1 MSWSFIT
8 GSDRNGWHETSFI
21 QQFSYKGYI
30 IASFT
35 SFSPVSTFP
44 LAWDDG
50 ESSSKVPLTFHLQSS
65 SPVLRDL
72 SLFFLPSVHV
82 TTRRVGALL
91 TDSTEQSV
99 WRSVWI
105 DAMDISSS
113 DSAVVLVGAHSP
125 SMHIDVLFDGHAI
138 LSIQGGQ
145 KNQWILP
152 SELWRET

>member
-1 MSWSFIT
+1 M
-8 GSDRNGWHETSFI
+8 
-21 QQFSYKGYI
+21 
-30 IASFT
+30 
-35 SFSPVSTFP
+35 
-44 LAWDDG
+44 
-50 ESSSKVPLTFHLQSS
+50 
-65 SPVLRDL
+65 
-72 SLFFLPSVHV
+72 

-125 SMHIDVLFDGHAI
+125 SMQIDVLFDGHAI